1 MILVTGPTGSGK
13 TTSLYT
19 MIDTLKNPED
29 KIITLEDPIEYQIP
43 GVLQSEINER
53 NGYTF
58 ALGVRSVLRHDPD
71 IIMIGEIRDL
81 DTANTA
87 VQAALTGHLVLS
99 TLHTKSAFETLERLE
114 NMGVSAFDI
123 AAALDVVISQR
134 LVRRV
139 CHHCSERVEI
149 FTLPGDTEL
158 LSRYGAREPLTQKGA
173 GCEKCGHTGYSGRMG
188 VYEVLQVTDDIR
200 EAIRG

>member
-19 MIDTLKNPED
+19 MIDALRNTED

-58 ALGVRSVLRHDPD
+58 AMGVRSVLRHDPD

-114 NMGVSAFDI
+114 NMGVSAFDV
-123 AAALDVVISQR
+123 AASLDVIISQR

-139 CHHCSERVEI
+139 CHQCSHREDI
-149 FTLPGDTEL
+149 PALP
-158 LSRYGAREPLTQKGA
+158 
-173 GCEKCGHTGYSGRMG
+173 
-188 VYEVLQVTDDIR
+188 
-200 EAIRG
+200 

>member
-1 MILVTGPTGSGK
+1 M
-13 TTSLYT
+13 
-19 MIDTLKNPED
+19 
-29 KIITLEDPIEYQIP
+29 
-43 GVLQSEINER
+43 
-53 NGYTF
+53 
-58 ALGVRSVLRHDPD
+58 GVRSVLRHDPD

-114 NMGVSAFDI
+114 NMGVSAFDT

-139 CHHCSERVEI
+139 CHNCATREDIPE
-149 FTLPGDTEL
+149 LPGDKNL
-158 LSRYGAREPLTQKGA
+158 LKRYGMNEPLAQRGA
-173 GCEKCGHTGYSGRMG
+173 GCEKC
-188 VYEVLQVTDDIR
+188 
-200 EAIRG
+200 